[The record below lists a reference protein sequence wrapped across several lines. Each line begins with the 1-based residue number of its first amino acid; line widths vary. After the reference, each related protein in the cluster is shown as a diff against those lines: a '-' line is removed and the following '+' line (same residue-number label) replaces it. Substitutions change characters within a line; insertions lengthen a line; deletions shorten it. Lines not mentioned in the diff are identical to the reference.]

1 MNRREFI
8 QYLIKI
14 SVGLPILTI
23 IPWFSSLGYKSMEVK
38 RIWPVVVICSLNE
51 LKEKGYKVFM
61 YPLTNTPNILIKVG
75 EPVKFGIGPEN
86 DIVAYSLLC
95 QHLGCVVRYL
105 SSLETKGSVSIK
117 SDLRGKPLFY
127 CPCHAGVY
135 DIIDG
140 GVPVAGPPK
149 FPLPRV
155 LLRIENINGNDVIIA
170 YGMTPPVIYGKG
182 PLGSAD
188 IEKDLYGGDLVG

>member
-23 IPWFSSLGYKSMEVK
+23 IPWFSSLGYKSMDVK

-51 LKEKGYKVFM
+51 LNEKGYKVFM